1 MAPESRRLVSKMPGR
16 VASKVPFNAL
26 LGIRLERLHRDG
38 VTVGCTLRDNLRNS
52 TGAAHG
58 GVAAALADVAVAI
71 AILRRVKGKRPITTV
86 ELKINYLQ
94 PVTEGRIFAR
104 SHLLRA
110 GSTLAVGSVE
120 LTDSKARLVGTAI
133 VTYLFLDAR
142 GGRDRRGPARSSSR
156 NTRKR
161 TETPTR

>member
-1 MAPESRRLVSKMPGR
+1 MTLESRDLGR
-16 VASKVPFNAL
+16 KVPFNAL

-38 VTVGCTLRDNLRNS
+38 VTVACKLRDDLRNGTRS
-52 TGAAHG
+52 AHG

-86 ELKINYLQ
+86 ELKVNYLE

-104 SHLLRA
+104 SRLLRV

-142 GGRDRRGPARSSSR
+142 GNRDGGGSGRSSDR
-156 NTRKR
+156 NRSKR
-161 TETPTR
+161 TPAPTR

>member
-1 MAPESRRLVSKMPGR
+1 MGRESRDLGR
-16 VASKVPFNAL
+16 RVPFNAL

-38 VTVGCTLRDNLRNS
+38 VTVGCTLRDDLRNS
-52 TGAAHG
+52 PGAAHG
-58 GVAAALADVAVAI
+58 GVTAALADVAVAV

-86 ELKINYLQ
+86 ELKVNYLEA
-94 PVTEGRIFAR
+94 VTGGRIFAR
-104 SHLLRA
+104 SHLLRV

-142 GGRDRRGPARSSSR
+142 GSRNGSGSGRSSNR

-161 TETPTR
+161 AQTPTR

>member
-1 MAPESRRLVSKMPGR
+1 MGLESRDLGK
-16 VASKVPFNAL
+16 KVPFNAL

-38 VTVGCTLRDNLRNS
+38 ATVGCTLRDDLRNS

-86 ELKINYLQ
+86 ELKVNYLE

-104 SHLLRA
+104 SRLLRV

-142 GGRDRRGPARSSSR
+142 GSRDGDPQARSR
-156 NTRKR
+156 HRKKR
-161 TETPTR
+161 TLTEAPTR

>member
-1 MAPESRRLVSKMPGR
+1 MGRESRDLGK
-16 VASKVPFNAL
+16 KVPFNAL

-38 VTVGCTLRDNLRNS
+38 ATVGCTLRDDLRNG
-52 TGAAHG
+52 TGVAHG
-58 GVAAALADVAVAI
+58 GVAAALADVAVAV

-86 ELKINYLQ
+86 ELKVNYLE
-94 PVTEGRIFAR
+94 PVMKGRIFAR
-104 SHLLRA
+104 SRLLRV

-142 GGRDRRGPARSSSR
+142 GSRDGGGSGPSSDRSARRRTQTSSR
-156 NTRKR
+156 
-161 TETPTR
+161 

>member
-1 MAPESRRLVSKMPGR
+1 MTLESRDLGR
-16 VASKVPFNAL
+16 NVPFNAL

-38 VTVGCTLRDNLRNS
+38 VTVGCKLRDDLRNGTRS
-52 TGAAHG
+52 AHG

-86 ELKINYLQ
+86 ELKVNYLE

-104 SHLLRA
+104 SRLLRV
-110 GSTLAVGSVE
+110 GSTLAVGTVE

-142 GGRDRRGPARSSSR
+142 GSRDGGGKAHSSDR
-156 NTRKR
+156 NTPKR
-161 TETPTR
+161 ISAPTR

>member
-1 MAPESRRLVSKMPGR
+1 MALESRDLVR
-16 VASKVPFNAL
+16 KVPFNAL

-38 VTVGCTLRDNLRNS
+38 VTVGCALRGDLRNN

-71 AILRRVKGKRPITTV
+71 AILRRVKGKRRITTV
-86 ELKINYLQ
+86 ELKVNYLES
-94 PVTEGRIFAR
+94 VTEGRIFAR
-104 SHLLRA
+104 SRLLRV
-110 GSTLAVGSVE
+110 GSTLAVGSVDI
-120 LTDSKARLVGTAI
+120 TDSKARLVGTAI

-142 GGRDRRGPARSSSR
+142 RSQAGDGRTRPSDRKKR
-156 NTRKR
+156 TR

>member
-1 MAPESRRLVSKMPGR
+1 MGRASRDLGR
-16 VASKVPFNAL
+16 KVPFNAL
-26 LGIRLERLHRDG
+26 LGIRLERLYRDG
-38 VTVGCTLRDNLRNS
+38 ATVGCTLRDDLRNS

-58 GVAAALADVAVAI
+58 GVAAALADVAVAV

-86 ELKINYLQ
+86 ELKVNYLE
-94 PVTEGRIFAR
+94 PVTKGRIFAR
-104 SHLLRA
+104 SRLLRV

-142 GGRDRRGPARSSSR
+142 GSSDRSGSGRPSDPNNRKPA
-156 NTRKR
+156 KA
-161 TETPTR
+161 PTR

>member
-1 MAPESRRLVSKMPGR
+1 MARESRDLGR
-16 VASKVPFNAL
+16 KVPFNAL

-38 VTVGCTLRDNLRNS
+38 ATVGCTLRDDLRNS
-52 TGAAHG
+52 TGVAHG
-58 GVAAALADVAVAI
+58 GVAAALAAVAV

-86 ELKINYLQ
+86 ELKVNYLE

-104 SHLLRA
+104 SRLLRV
-110 GSTLAVGSVE
+110 GSTLAVGSVQ

-142 GGRDRRGPARSSSR
+142 GSRDRGGSERFSEP
-156 NTRKR
+156 NNRKS
-161 TETPTR
+161 TKAPTR